1 MQPAALLGLLGA
13 VLVAAVSSIP
23 VDNKNH
29 NEEMVTRCI
38 IEVLSNA
45 LLEAN
50 APPVTPGCRQV
61 LKKSGKEV
69 KDEEKSENENTR
81 FEVRLLRGPAD
92 GSEAPRPSGRE
103 EAGALEED
111 PRGLTMADTEGGEPR
126 GSLYASDSRVAK
138 GAKAARSEER
148 EGEDREDEEGG
159 RYQERARWEDGREE
173 KQLEEPGETQNPF
186 FNKRNQATT
195 KKTEGL
201 VSRYDLQSAGPP
213 EEKTHSRER
222 SSQESEEDTRS
233 REDHPQGSKSQSG
246 SREES
251 EGSEEDAS
259 PEVDK
264 RRLRPRH
271 HHGRTRPDRSSQEG
285 RPPSEER
292 GQPREQPEDSHV
304 GTDGFG
310 EERDRRPA
318 HHGASEEEPEYG
330 EEVRGYPPVQAP
342 EDPEGGRH
350 GGRGSEE
357 FGAPRP
363 PGDES
368 QEEESRR
375 NHPSPGLDS
384 MAHGYS
390 EASEEERGREGARH
404 HRARAGQP
412 GAPSSPD
419 SKEEKRFLGEGY
431 RRVHGSQAERARR
444 RPQGEWE
451 DQDKNYLDYGEE
463 KGEEGARG
471 NWQPQE
477 ELQDT
482 KEKRE
487 EVRLPGQHHAPQHT
501 TEQRKRLGELLSPY
515 YDPPQ
520 WKSSHFERKNNL
532 DDNFP
537 EGEEENG
544 LALNE
549 KNFFPEYS
557 YDWWEKRPFE
567 EEVNWGYE
575 KRNLAPKL
583 DLKRQYDR
591 VAELDQ
597 LLHYRKKS
605 AEFPGFSASEEH
617 TSPRHAAENGKDRA
631 GQAVLTE
638 EEEKELENLAA
649 MDLELQKI
657 AEKFS
662 GN

>member
-1 MQPAALLGLLGA
+1 MATEEATPGSQSEESNALDLPSAFDLRDY
-13 VLVAAVSSIP
+13 VLQRPNQEVNSEAFSSVEAPSFPCSSDVDPAVSSIP

-45 LLEAN
+45 LSEAN

-92 GSEAPRPSGRE
+92 GLEAPRPYGRE
-103 EAGALEED
+103 ESGALEED

-126 GSLYASDSRVAK
+126 GSLYASDSRVSK
-138 GAKAARSEER
+138 GAKAARSEEHER
-148 EGEDREDEEGG
+148 GDREDEDGG
-159 RYQERARWEDGREE
+159 RYQERARLEDGSEE
-173 KQLEEPGETQNPF
+173 KQLEEPGETQNAF

-195 KKTEGL
+195 KKREGL

-246 SREES
+246 SWEES
-251 EGSEEDAS
+251 EGSEEDGS

-271 HHGRTRPDRSSQEG
+271 HHGRTRPDRSSQDG

-292 GQPREQPEDSHV
+292 GQPREQPEDSPV

-342 EDPEGGRH
+342 EDLEGGWH

-368 QEEESRR
+368 REEEESRR
-375 NHPSPGLDS
+375 NHPRPEPDS
-384 MAHGYS
+384 MAHGHS

-412 GAPSSPD
+412 GARSSPD
-419 SKEEKRFLGEGY
+419 EEEEKRFLGEGY
-431 RRVHGSQAERARR
+431 RRAHGSQAERARR

-451 DQDKNYLDYGEE
+451 DQDKNYLD
-463 KGEEGARG
+463 
-471 NWQPQE
+471 
-477 ELQDT
+477 D
-482 KEKRE
+482 
-487 EVRLPGQHHAPQHT
+487 
-501 TEQRKRLGELLSPY
+501 
-515 YDPPQ
+515 DPPQ

-605 AEFPGFSASEEH
+605 AEFPGFYDSEEH

-631 GQAVLTE
+631 GQGVLTE

-662 GN
+662 GNRRG

>member
-13 VLVAAVSSIP
+13 VVVAAVSSIP

-45 LLEAN
+45 LSKSN
-50 APPVTPGCRQV
+50 APPITPECRQV

-69 KDEEKSENENTR
+69 KDEEKSGNENTR
-81 FEVRLLRGPAD
+81 FEVRLLRDPAD
-92 GSEAPRPSGRE
+92 ASEAYRPPGRE
-103 EAGALEED
+103 EG
-111 PRGLTMADTEGGEPR
+111 PRGLTMADTDGGEPQGR
-126 GSLYASDSRVAK
+126 LYPSDSRV
-138 GAKAARSEER
+138 SEEAKIARPEKR

-159 RYQERARWEDGREE
+159 KYQERARLEDGSEE
-173 KQLEEPGETQNPF
+173 KQLEEPGETQNAF

-195 KKTEGL
+195 KKKEGL
-201 VSRYDLQSAGPP
+201 VSRYDLQSVGPP
-213 EEKTHSRER
+213 EQKTHSRER

-233 REDHPQGSKSQSG
+233 REKHPQEAKSQSG
-246 SREES
+246 SQEES
-251 EGSEEDAS
+251 EESEEDAS

-264 RRLRPRH
+264 RRVRPRH

-285 RPPSEER
+285 KPPSEG
-292 GQPREQPEDSHV
+292 GQPREEPEDPHM
-304 GTDGFG
+304 GTDSLG
-310 EERDRRPA
+310 EERDHRPA
-318 HHGASEEEPEYG
+318 HHRASEEEPDYG
-330 EEVRGYPPVQAP
+330 EEVRSYPTVQAP
-342 EDPEGGRH
+342 EDLEGGRY

-357 FGAPRP
+357 LRAPRP
-363 PGDES
+363 PSDES

-375 NHPSPGLDS
+375 NHPSPELDN
-384 MAHGYS
+384 MVRGYS
-390 EASEEERGREGARH
+390 EKSEEERGLEGARH

-412 GAPSSPD
+412 GAYSTPD
-419 SKEEKRFLGEGY
+419 NKEEKRFLGEGY
-431 RRVHGSQAERARR
+431 HRVQGSQAGKARR
-444 RPQGEWE
+444 HPQGEWK
-451 DQDKNYLDYGEE
+451 DQDKNHLDYGEE
-463 KGEEGARG
+463 RGEEGARG
-471 NWQPQE
+471 NWQQQG
-477 ELQDT
+477 ELQDPT
-482 KEKRE
+482 EKRE
-487 EVRLPGQHHAPQHT
+487 EARLPGKHSAPHHT
-501 TEQRKRLGELLSPY
+501 TEERKPLGELLGPY
-515 YDPPQ
+515 HGPPQ

-544 LALNE
+544 LALKE

-557 YDWWEKRPFE
+557 YDWWEKKPFE

-605 AEFPGFSASEEH
+605 AEFPGFYDSEEH
-617 TSPRHAAENGKDRA
+617 VSPRHAAENEKDTA
-631 GQAVLTE
+631 GQGVLTE

-662 GN
+662 GNRRG